1 MAFISNYHVLNVQAA
16 SMFKGPVPPIVP
28 FSLGSLGFMTP
39 FCILQHVFMHIIFFI
54 IISVSISTWKLN
66 LTILQI
72 GNNTKNALKHFN
84 WPERKAD
91 AIREA
96 AVEYRELKSLE
107 QEISSFKDD
116 PEIPCGASLR
126 KMASP

>member
-1 MAFISNYHVLNVQAA
+1 MLIPGCCWFHISYAFCFLQADERA
-16 SMFKGPVPPIVP
+16 V
-28 FSLGSLGFMTP
+28 
-39 FCILQHVFMHIIFFI
+39 
-54 IISVSISTWKLN
+54 
-66 LTILQI
+66 
-72 GNNTKNALKHFN
+72 LKHFN

-126 KMASP
+126 KMASLLDKFRNKSISCIQLFMLNMPGS